1 MYRFRMN
8 LPVALLIAVLLHLL
22 FLLGTDALPGLR
34 AAWLPDL
41 PERPPRP
48 EPLNF
53 TFVDLPQEP
62 PEPEKPP
69 ANARPSDRTRE
80 VASESPP
87 QDATPS
93 PDPYAVGNTDQ
104 RVDSK
109 PEPEPA
115 PQRAQPE
122 QQAKAQPEPKKEAAR
137 PFDSPSVA
145 PQEMFPA
152 PPGEESEQAEEAA
165 EEELDGLDD
174 LLRPFSSRDLGQRF
188 DNPQAASVTDFGPI
202 SFDTV
207 GIDWGPYARRI
218 VEIVRARWIERL
230 PPAAK
235 MGLKGRSVVSFRIR
249 LDGGVFAIVLK
260 DGSGVRPFDKA
271 AQFAIEAA
279 SLPPLPQAFVE
290 MGKDDVGVTFQFYY
304 NMRVPRQ

>member
-1 MYRFRMN
+1 MN
-8 LPVALLIAVLLHLL
+8 LWVALIIALILHLL
-22 FLLGTDALPGLR
+22 LLLGTDAFPGLR
-34 AAWLPDL
+34 AAWLPDI
-41 PERPPRP
+41 PEQPPQP

-69 ANARPSDRTRE
+69 ENARPSDRTRA
-80 VASESPP
+80 VASEPP
-87 QDATPS
+87 PEDAPAS

-104 RVDSK
+104 RIDSQ

-115 PQRAQPE
+115 PERAQPE
-122 QQAKAQPEPKKEAAR
+122 QQAEAKPEPKKEAAR

-152 PPGEESEQAEEAA
+152 PPGDEQDKPVEEA
-165 EEELDGLDD
+165 EEELEGLDD
-174 LLRPFSSRDLGQRF
+174 MIRPFSSRDLGQRF
-188 DNPQAASVTDFGPI
+188 DNSQAASVTDFGPI

-207 GIDWGPYARRI
+207 GVDWGPYARRI
-218 VEIVRARWIERL
+218 VEIIRARWIERL
-230 PPAAK
+230 PPAAR

-249 LDGGVFAIVLK
+249 LDGGVFAIVLE
-260 DGSGVRPFDKA
+260 DSSGTRPLDKA
-271 AQFAIEAA
+271 AQFAIEA
-279 SLPPLPQAFVE
+279 SDLPPLPQAFVE

-304 NMRVPRQ
+304 NMRVPQQ